1 MKKIFLPILIVTL
14 LCGWAFAGLTV
25 DKNVDLANKRAAGQL
40 ELSKQSD
47 VGARVTRVA
56 PAADALI
63 SVSEDVTPVSNGKIR
78 FNNANYVLKN
88 TVPTA
93 ATVKPVRSKPA
104 VKEKELL
111 ALYLIGINRARL
123 ERAAKDRQLTLNIVG
138 NLNEASLL
146 VTSKSY

>member
-1 MKKIFLPILIVTL
+1 MKKIFLPILILTL

-25 DKNVDLANKRAAGQL
+25 DKNVDLANKRAAGKL
-40 ELSKQSD
+40 EMSKQSD

-88 TVPTA
+88 TVPTT
-93 ATVKPVRSKPA
+93 ATVLFQA
-104 VKEKELL
+104 ACGTL
-111 ALYLIGINRARL
+111 AGRGDRGSAARGTGRHAGR
-123 ERAAKDRQLTLNIVG
+123 RAAPPHPDRQRPARPTG
-138 NLNEASLL
+138 
-146 VTSKSY
+146 